1 MAHRAYLNLPQ
12 WPIALGKIHCSGLQH
27 RKTLEV
33 EFLGEFEYKF
43 ETALDQES
51 EDLLGTFGE
60 IILDKK
66 ISRYCLFKNALFFEN
81 LS

>member
-1 MAHRAYLNLPQ
+1 M
-12 WPIALGKIHCSGLQH
+12 
-27 RKTLEV
+27 
-33 EFLGEFEYKF
+33 F

-66 ISRYCLFKNALFFEN
+66 KSHATVSLKLHYSISLRHFQ
-81 LS
+81 